1 MTQADRDRCEQL
13 LKLVESMLLQG
24 RLEMA
29 YRYAVL
35 ADSVAGFD
43 AGMRTKIKATAAK
56 VTEAANKVIKD
67 ADQLSSEGKFAEAID
82 LYAKISGLKHI
93 PSSKEALRK
102 LADLRRNPAAQSSLR
117 QILAMQKLE
126 QVLHAIDLEVLGVEV
141 VTEEPQQGDDPAKT
155 PEAVE
160 AVTEPGFDLKTTVAA
175 AEVIATEQN
184 EQTDQVEDDSLSEV
198 DLALLL
204 ETPDRIKFIDGLE
217 SVVTHYG
224 DTSAGQRA
232 QTLIEQ
238 LHACDLF
245 MNGLEEFR
253 INTKVL
259 ECLSMAQQYEGI
271 GMIDLAIEQYRM
283 AYETAPDSESGR
295 AAQAALAR
303 LKR

>member
-1 MTQADRDRCEQL
+1 
-13 LKLVESMLLQG
+13 MLLQG

-43 AGMRTKIKATAAK
+43 AGMRANIKATAAK
-56 VTEAANKVIKD
+56 VTEAANEVLKQ
-67 ADQLSSEGKFAEAID
+67 ADQLCDQGKYAEAID
-82 LYAKISGLKHI
+82 LYAKVSGLKHI
-93 PSSKEALRK
+93 PSSREALRK

-117 QILAMQKLE
+117 QIQAMQKLE
-126 QVLHAIDLEVLGVEV
+126 QVLHAIDLEVLGVEI
-141 VTEEPQQGDDPAKT
+141 VTDAPQESDDPART

-175 AEVIATEQN
+175 AGVIATEQT
-184 EQTDQVEDDSLSEV
+184 EQAEQAEDDSLSEV

-204 ETPDRIKFIDGLE
+204 DTPDRIKFIDGLD
-217 SVVTHYG
+217 SIVTHYG

-232 QTLIEQ
+232 QTLIDQ

-253 INTKVL
+253 INKKVS
-259 ECLSMAQQYEGI
+259 ECLSMAQQYEEA
-271 GMIDLAIEQYRM
+271 GMKDQAIEQYRL

-295 AAQAALAR
+295 AAHAALAR